1 MFTFFRLWLVL
12 LSFLAL
18 LVIFFLICRGFL
30 SGSVRMAVTT
40 LHVAHKLLDHEES
53 DDSTKHPQT
62 HRHSVA
68 MTVRVAVVFVRVA
81 VVFVGVGMRV
91 GVIMRGDGVRNEVQ
105 ESVSQKPSRRET
117 QQDFEQRL
125 VFIRAIERDSDE
137 DQDRG
142 TTYHKRCS
150 KGSPPK
156 NWIESRGGFFLGLS
170 SRNGFS
176 VPVAVTMTAMT
187 VGMTV
192 VTVSTVTVS
201 VTVVTMSVTVM
212 TVPMT
217 TVTVSMSMFR
227 FVCLL
232 GILMCRGF
240 IRLVRMPVSVTPY
253 RSE

>member
-18 LVIFFLICRGFL
+18 LVIFFLICWGFL
-30 SGSVRMAVTT
+30 SGSMRMAVTT
-40 LHVAHKLLDHEES
+40 FHVAYKLLNHEEGN
-53 DDSTKHPQT
+53 DSTKHPQT
-62 HRHSVA
+62 

-212 TVPMT
+212 TVTMT